1 MVLGMMLFSIS
12 LLSRNAMSTKWNIAF
27 WSKQKLFLTPLKS
40 EAASQCTLPQIRF
53 SGILQF
59 GRKKGFQDHSRLQ
72 LLHLVWIHS
81 LKSSYQWQK
90 KKLFTFFETIRIEG
104 KVQWQILNATWK
116 KNILTGLCGLY
127 CSFTNS
133 SLLWLKK
140 YTTSEIAKV
149 WRINAIFK

>member
-1 MVLGMMLFSIS
+1 MSDTTIISFFSMVLGMMLFSIS

-27 WSKQKLFLTPLKS
+27 WSKQKVFLTPLNS

-90 KKLFTFFETIRIEG
+90 KKVIYIFRDH
-104 KVQWQILNATWK
+104 
-116 KNILTGLCGLY
+116 KNWRKSTMTDFKC
-127 CSFTNS
+127 N
-133 SLLWLKK
+133 LKK
-140 YTTSEIAKV
+140 KIS
-149 WRINAIFK
+149 WRDFVVCIVVLPIVLSFG